1 MRFSLRNNDGV
12 MVAKAPWKIQLGG
25 GASVESPHFQRV
37 HYCELLLG
45 DFVQRL
51 QVPVKHTHTHL
62 HFWGG
67 RKYGSEG
74 TLCS

>member
-1 MRFSLRNNDGV
+1 MLQIRFSLRNNDGV

-25 GASVESPHFQRV
+25 GASVESPHYQRV

-51 QVPVKHTHTHL
+51 QVFYVT
-62 HFWGG
+62 GG
-67 RKYGSEG
+67 NIYMERVE
-74 TLCS
+74 